1 MRFRPA
7 PLSFWANV
15 ITVGMFCLPILF
27 LWMGYTRTLPLSLLF
42 YLLAAILAAL
52 AFTCWVISSREYRV
66 EGNALV
72 IVPHLGASK
81 RYEILG
87 IDEIAMKRQ
96 PLRRAFAFQ
105 AVGAY
110 GPFGF
115 HGRYRAIVT
124 RPAETPG
131 GRPRRRQEQ
140 FQVACTTLQKA
151 IYLQTKT
158 GPVVVS
164 PRDMPEMWVACG
176 GKPGAGER
184 GDVIGDS

>member
-15 ITVGMFCLPILF
+15 ITVGMFCLPIFF
-27 LWMGYTRTLPLSLLF
+27 LWMGYAHAFPLAVLF
-42 YLLAAILAAL
+42 YLLAAVLTVLLVI
-52 AFTCWVISSREYRV
+52 CWGISSREYRI
-66 EGNALV
+66 EGPTLV
-72 IVPHLGASK
+72 IVPNLGVSK

-105 AVGAY
+105 ALGAY

-115 HGRYRAIVT
+115 HGRYRTIVT
-124 RPAETPG
+124 RPPETPG

-140 FQVACTTLQKA
+140 FQVACTTLQQA
-151 IYLQTKT
+151 IYLQTKA

-164 PRDMPEMWVACG
+164 PRQMPEMFQACG
-176 GKPGAGER
+176 GKWEAKGEVER
-184 GDVIGDS
+184 

>member
-27 LWMGYTRTLPLSLLF
+27 LWMGIVHTSLALPF
-42 YLLAAILAAL
+42 YVLTAVFAVLVFI
-52 AFTCWVISSREYRV
+52 CWAISSREYRV
-66 EGNALV
+66 DGNALV

-81 RYEILG
+81 RYEMLG

-105 AVGAY
+105 AIGAY

-115 HGRYRAIVT
+115 HGRYRAMVT
-124 RPAETPG
+124 RPPETPG

-151 IYLQTKT
+151 IYLETKT

-164 PRDMPEMWVACG
+164 PREMPEMLVACG
-176 GKPGAGER
+176 GKVGGEK
-184 GDVIGDS
+184 

>member
-27 LWMGYTRTLPLSLLF
+27 FWLGYTHPFPLALLF
-42 YLLAAILAAL
+42 YLLAAVLAVL
-52 AFTCWVISSREYRV
+52 VVLCWGISSREYRV
-66 EGNALV
+66 EGTTLV

-81 RYEILG
+81 SYEILS

-105 AVGAY
+105 ALGAY

-124 RPAETPG
+124 RPPETPG

-140 FQVACTTLQKA
+140 FQVACTTLQQA
-151 IYLQTKT
+151 IYLQTKA

-164 PRDMPEMWVACG
+164 PRQMPEMFQACG
-176 GKPGAGER
+176 GKWEVKGESER
-184 GDVIGDS
+184 